1 MKPTILITGATGTT
15 GSTAIKTLLELKVR
29 VRALVHK
36 KDARSEQL
44 STQGVEIVQGDLSD
58 FEAVSEALKGI
69 TAAYFVFPIQVP
81 GILEGT
87 AFFAQAAI
95 EQGVSAIIN
104 MSQVSA
110 RRIAISHA
118 SRDHWIAE
126 RMLDRS
132 GIPVTHLRPTLFAE
146 WLKYFSPIIK
156 EKSILPLA
164 FGNVRY
170 APVAGE
176 DLGRVIAAI
185 LNDPGKHSGKS
196 YPLYGPKELSQYE
209 IADILTRVLERK
221 ITYVPL
227 DIEAFQ
233 KLLKERGYTA
243 HFQQHV
249 GGIAE
254 ECLNGVF
261 SGTNDLVEKL
271 TGQKPLEMTDYILK
285 NKAMFS

>member
-1 MKPTILITGATGTT
+1 
-15 GSTAIKTLLELKVR
+15 
-29 VRALVHK
+29 
-36 KDARSEQL
+36 
-44 STQGVEIVQGDLSD
+44 
-58 FEAVSEALKGI
+58 
-69 TAAYFVFPIQVP
+69 
-81 GILEGT
+81 
-87 AFFAQAAI
+87 
-95 EQGVSAIIN
+95 

-146 WLKYFSPIIK
+146 WLKYFAPIIK
-156 EKSILPLA
+156 ETSILPLP
-164 FGNVRY
+164 FCNVRY

-185 LNDPGKHSGKS
+185 FNDPGKHCGKS

-221 ITYVPL
+221 IAYVPS

-233 KLLKERGYTA
+233 KILKERGYTV

-271 TGQKPLEMTDYILK
+271 TGRKPLEMTDYIVK